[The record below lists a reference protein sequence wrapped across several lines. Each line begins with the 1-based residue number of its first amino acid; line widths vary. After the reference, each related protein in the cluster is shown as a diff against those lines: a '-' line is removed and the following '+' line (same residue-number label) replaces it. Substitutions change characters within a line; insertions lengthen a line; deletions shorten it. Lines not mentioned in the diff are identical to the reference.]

1 MDIPVRRS
9 TLVVSQLVLTLCVV
23 QTLPAQIS
31 TLPRGA
37 RIRVSAPGV
46 SPTPLIGVVDS
57 MSDGAIMMQVR
68 RDGYVVKPVIRL
80 SEVTHVDVSR
90 GRKRP
95 TWSKTAPLWLTALA
109 AGTGAIV
116 AHNNPDDDDYFSRGE
131 EAALSAIG
139 MGTLGLLVGTGLAI
153 GVKKERWES
162 VLETG
167 ASRASVPPSFYVAPA
182 SRRVTLGLRAAF

>member
-1 MDIPVRRS
+1 MLRS
-9 TLVVSQLVLTLCVV
+9 TLVISQLVLTLCVV

-46 SPTPLIGVVDS
+46 SPTPLIGVIDS
-57 MSDGAIMMQVR
+57 MSGGAIMMQVR
-68 RDGYVVKPVIRL
+68 REGYVLKPVIPL
-80 SEVTHVDVSR
+80 SQVAHLDVSR

-109 AGTGAIV
+109 AGTGAIIC
-116 AHNNPDDDDYFSRGE
+116 NNESQDPSIAPDDP
-131 EAALSAIG
+131 ALCAIG
-139 MGTLGLLVGTGLAI
+139 CGILALPVGIGLAI
-153 GVKKERWES
+153 FVKNERWES

-167 ASRASVPPSFYVAPA
+167 PSRASAPPSFYAAPA
-182 SRRVTLGLRAAF
+182 ARRVTLGLRAAF